1 MPYYVKNGGATLR
14 AWRRR
19 AGLTQE
25 ELADEAGVAVNTV
38 SNAECGW
45 PVRRS
50 TVRKIARVLIAEP
63 RELARW
69 HDE

>member
-1 MPYYVKNGGATLR
+1 MPYYIRSDGAALR

-19 AGLTQE
+19 AGLTQQ

-50 TVRKIARVLIAEP
+50 TVRKIAWVLIAEP
-63 RELARW
+63 REIGRW
-69 HDE
+69 HDD